1 MRQAVRDYLYLNG
14 GAAAPCV
21 TSYTST
27 GKLDEVEGKGSGCL
41 CGCTPLSLPSSNVYL
56 AVRSEQTCSEF
67 SKGQIVG
74 RVRGFLIIIPRTLYT
89 CIHCLPVSML
99 ARGSLLHI
107 RYCYTSDS
115 ETRYCPTPL
124 AWPRCHG
131 QGYHNL
137 WGSYRQD

>member
-74 RVRGFLIIIPRTLYT
+74 RVRGFLIIIPRKYIHIYTL
-89 CIHCLPVSML
+89 S
-99 ARGSLLHI
+99 ARINVGSRLIATHPILLHL
-107 RYCYTSDS
+107 R
-115 ETRYCPTPL
+115 
-124 AWPRCHG
+124 
-131 QGYHNL
+131 
-137 WGSYRQD
+137 